1 MHGTSVRVELRGRTY
16 APPTHSLSLSLSSF
30 PHRSAPVRG
39 KPYVRYVKYVCANF
53 NLGVCVGEQY
63 VVVSTV
69 LHYRLRH
76 EWNSAY
82 SAGNQ
87 HLVQGPTVVSLVVVG
102 VGPCHCAL
110 VPRVRRRAR
119 ASWSLPLVVR
129 PVVDSWWCRVRPCG
143 HKKIIIIKL
152 PRAASTHRHETRK
165 IVSHIQSHM
174 LLLLL
179 DFFSLLETPL
189 VTLTGLPSLASLSRS
204 RAARAAGSVPLRML
218 LCYGWR
224 GWRGERGRAAEA
236 LRVAELLLV
245 IRVVRTRRH
254 RVAAPWSHLHL
265 VRVERGSRAR
275 RA

>member
-119 ASWSLPLVVR
+119 DASWSLVVRRGLVVV
-129 PVVDSWWCRVRPCG
+129 PSETVRAQ
-143 HKKIIIIKL
+143 KNNNNKT
-152 PRAASTHRHETRK
+152 ATRC
-165 IVSHIQSHM
+165 
-174 LLLLL
+174 
-179 DFFSLLETPL
+179 EYTP
-189 VTLTGLPSLASLSRS
+189 T
-204 RAARAAGSVPLRML
+204 
-218 LCYGWR
+218 
-224 GWRGERGRAAEA
+224 
-236 LRVAELLLV
+236 
-245 IRVVRTRRH
+245 
-254 RVAAPWSHLHL
+254 
-265 VRVERGSRAR
+265 
-275 RA
+275 

>member
-119 ASWSLPLVVR
+119 GVVVR
-129 PVVDSWWCRVRPCG
+129 GPWSCVVVVPRARPCG
-143 HKKIIIIKL
+143 HKKIIMIKL

-165 IVSHIQSHM
+165 IVPHIQSHM